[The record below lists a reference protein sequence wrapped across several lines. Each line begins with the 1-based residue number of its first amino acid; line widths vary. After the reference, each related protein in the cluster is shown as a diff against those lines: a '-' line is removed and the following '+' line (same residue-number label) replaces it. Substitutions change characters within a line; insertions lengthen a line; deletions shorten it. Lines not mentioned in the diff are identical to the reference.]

1 MSESKAVIQNT
12 KTSVASDKPIEIRQL
27 VYVIRGIQVMLDSDL
42 AMLYQ
47 VETGALN
54 RAVKRNID
62 RFPEDFRFQLT
73 KEELENLKCQ
83 NGISSSNLNGYGG
96 RRTLPFVYTEQGI
109 SMLASV
115 LHSDVAVRVSIS
127 IMRTFVE
134 LRRFY
139 ANNAALFERI
149 SSVEL
154 RQLEY
159 QRQTNEKFDEV
170 FAYIGEHTESSEKLF
185 FDGQI
190 YDAHSFLVSL
200 IQKATVSIILIDG
213 YVNMETLD
221 MLSKKLPGVSVTIIT
236 YPNAQLSNNDI
247 RIFDIQYPKLAVK
260 RDASFHDRF
269 IILDNKYVYHIGASL
284 KDAGKKCF
292 GLSLIDDQI
301 IISQLLN
308 RINGIP

>member
-1 MSESKAVIQNT
+1 
-12 KTSVASDKPIEIRQL
+12 
-27 VYVIRGIQVMLDSDL
+27 
-42 AMLYQ
+42 
-47 VETGALN
+47 
-54 RAVKRNID
+54 
-62 RFPEDFRFQLT
+62 
-73 KEELENLKCQ
+73 
-83 NGISSSNLNGYGG
+83 
-96 RRTLPFVYTEQGI
+96 
-109 SMLASV
+109 MLASV

-221 MLSKKLPGVSVTIIT
+221 MLSKKLPG
-236 YPNAQLSNNDI
+236 
-247 RIFDIQYPKLAVK
+247 
-260 RDASFHDRF
+260 
-269 IILDNKYVYHIGASL
+269 IG
-284 KDAGKKCF
+284 KH
-292 GLSLIDDQI
+292 
-301 IISQLLN
+301 
-308 RINGIP
+308 

>member
-1 MSESKAVIQNT
+1 MPETKTEIQNI
-12 KTSVASDKPIEIRQL
+12 VAGTASADAIDIRRL
-27 VYVIRGIQVMLDSDL
+27 VYVIRGAQVMLDSDL

-54 RAVKRNID
+54 RAVKRNIE
-62 RFPEDFRFQLT
+62 RFPDDFRFQLS

-83 NGISSSNLNGYGG
+83 IGIASSPSNGYGG
-96 RRTLPFVYTEQGI
+96 RRTMPFAYTEQGI

-115 LHSDVAVRVSIS
+115 LHSEVAVQMSIS

-139 ANNAALFERI
+139 ANNAALFDRI

-159 QRQTNEKFDEV
+159 QRQTNEKFDQV

-190 YDAHSFLVSL
+190 YDAHSFLISL
-200 IQKATVSIILIDG
+200 IQKASTSIILIDG
-213 YVNMETLD
+213 YVTTETLD
-221 MLSKKLPGVSVTIIT
+221 MLSKKNAGVTVTIIT
-236 YPNAQLSNNDI
+236 YPGAQLSKNDI
-247 RIFDIQYPKLAVK
+247 QLFNAQYPTLTVK

-269 IILDNKYVYHIGASL
+269 LILDSKSVYHIGASL

-292 GLSLIDDQI
+292 GLSLIDDWQI
-301 IISQLLN
+301 VSQLLS
-308 RINGIP
+308 RINSIH

>member
-1 MSESKAVIQNT
+1 MPETKTEIQNI
-12 KTSVASDKPIEIRQL
+12 VAGTASADAIDIRRL
-27 VYVIRGIQVMLDSDL
+27 VYVIRGAQVMLDSDL

-54 RAVKRNID
+54 RAVKRNIGRVPD
-62 RFPEDFRFQLT
+62 DFRFQLS

-83 NGISSSNLNGYGG
+83 IGIASSPSNGYGG
-96 RRTLPFVYTEQGI
+96 RRTMPFAYTEQGI

-115 LHSDVAVRVSIS
+115 LHSEVAVQMSIS

-139 ANNAALFERI
+139 ANNAALFDRI

-159 QRQTNEKFDEV
+159 QRQTNEKFDQV

-190 YDAHSFLVSL
+190 YDAHSFLISL
-200 IQKATVSIILIDG
+200 IQKASTNIILIDG
-213 YVNMETLD
+213 YVTTETLD
-221 MLSKKLPGVSVTIIT
+221 MLSKKNAGVTVTIIT
-236 YPNAQLSNNDI
+236 YPGAQLSKNDI
-247 RIFDIQYPKLAVK
+247 QLFNAQYPTLTVK

-269 IILDNKYVYHIGASL
+269 LILDSKSVYHIGASL

-292 GLSLIDDQI
+292 GLSLIDDWQI
-301 IISQLLN
+301 VSQLLS
-308 RINGIP
+308 RINSIH